1 MGNIVLLDDI
11 TINKIAA
18 GEVIENPAAAI
29 KEMVENSID
38 AGATSITVE
47 VKNGGKALIKITD
60 NGKGISK
67 DDLPLSIERH
77 ATSKLKQIEDLEKID
92 SFGFRGEALAS
103 IASISKMTIISK
115 TADDQVATKMLVEAG
130 EIIELT
136 EDVGKTGTTII
147 IENLFFNVPVR
158 YKFLKNDATEFRY
171 IKSGLEKISISN
183 PGVAIKLI
191 NNGKEIFKTSGNG
204 KLEDVIYVLFGKK
217 ISQNLVEVNYE
228 EGGIEVTGF
237 IGNTTIAVDS
247 RKDEVFFLNKRYIQ
261 NKTLYGSAD
270 EAFKGD
276 AGIGKFSFATINL
289 KMPPS
294 FYDVNIHPTKKEVK
308 FKDEGLVYRV
318 LYSAIKNAILSK
330 EFLGNK
336 SNEENEEYVNS
347 EFKYVTNH
355 FINSDESKLDLT
367 EDKDKNNNNIIIK
380 NNLEVTNKN
389 NVIKRENARKVNYK
403 FIGISFKTY
412 IMIEIDNEMYL
423 IDQHAAHER
432 IMYEQIK
439 ENYKNKI
446 YTNTQM
452 MLVPEL
458 IELSNKEI
466 EFIKENMELI
476 QNIGFD
482 IELFGEKTVKINGVP
497 DLEYKSKLSN
507 RRLFLDILDE
517 MTAKQNGNF
526 KSVEERFIATVACK
540 AAVKAGM
547 NLTEQEVDYLI
558 QNLLTLKNPY
568 TCPHGRPTTVKF
580 SKKDFI

>member
-1 MGNIVLLDDI
+1 MGNIVLLDDL

-38 AGATSITVE
+38 AGATSVTIE
-47 VKNGGKALIKITD
+47 VKNGGKSLIKITD
-60 NGKGISK
+60 NGKGILK
-67 DDLPLSIERH
+67 EDLPLSVERH

-103 IASISKMTIISK
+103 IASISKMTIVSK
-115 TADDQVATKMLVEAG
+115 TANDSIATKMIVEAG
-130 EIIELT
+130 DITHIL
-136 EDVGKTGTTII
+136 EDAGKTGTTII
-147 IENLFFNVPVR
+147 IENLFYNVPVR

-171 IKSGLEKISISN
+171 IKSALEKIAISN
-183 PGVAIKLI
+183 PGVGIKLI
-191 NNGKEIFKTSGNG
+191 NNGKEVFKTSGNA

-217 ISQNLVEVNYE
+217 VSQNLVEVNYE
-228 EGGIEVTGF
+228 ESGIEVTGF

-247 RKDEVFFLNKRYIQ
+247 RKDELFFLNKRYIQ
-261 NKTLYGSAD
+261 NKTLYSSAD

-294 FYDVNIHPTKKEVK
+294 YYDVNIHPTKKEVK
-308 FKDEGLVYRV
+308 FKDEALVYRV
-318 LYSAIKNAILSK
+318 LYNAIKNAVLSK
-330 EFLGNK
+330 EFLGNTTT
-336 SNEENEEYVNS
+336 EENKEYINS
-347 EFKYVTNH
+347 EFNYVTNH
-355 FINSDESKLDLT
+355 FINSEDNEELSTENNRKSNKNTLDVQDT
-367 EDKDKNNNNIIIK
+367 SSIIK
-380 NNLEVTNKN
+380 
-389 NVIKRENARKVNYK
+389 RDNARKIDYK

-439 ENYKNKI
+439 DNYKNKI
-446 YTNTQM
+446 NTNTQM

-458 IELSNKEI
+458 IELPNKEI
-466 EFIKENMELI
+466 EFIKQNIELI
-476 QNIGFD
+476 QNTGFD
-482 IELFGEKTVKINGVP
+482 IEIFDDKTVKINGVP

-517 MTAKQNGNF
+517 MTSKQNGNF

-547 NLTEQEVDYLI
+547 TLTEQEVDFLI
-558 QNLLTLKNPY
+558 QNLLILKNPY

>member
-1 MGNIVLLDDI
+1 MGNIVLLDDL

-38 AGATSITVE
+38 AGATEVTVE
-47 VKNGGKALIKITD
+47 IKNGGKTLIKITD
-60 NGKGISK
+60 NGKGILKS
-67 DDLPLSIERH
+67 DLPLAIERH
-77 ATSKLKQIEDLEKID
+77 ATSKLRQIEDLEKID

-103 IASISKMTIISK
+103 ISSISKMTIISK
-115 TADDQVATKMLVEAG
+115 TNNDTLATKMIVEAG
-130 EIIELT
+130 DIIEIT
-136 EDVGKTGTTII
+136 EDAGKTGTTII

-158 YKFLKNDATEFRY
+158 YKFLKNDVTEFKH
-171 IKSGLEKISISN
+171 IKSSIEKIAISN
-183 PGVAIKLI
+183 PHVSFKLI
-191 NNGKEIFKTSGNG
+191 NNGNEVLRTSGNG
-204 KLEDVIYVLFGKK
+204 KLEDVIYVIFGKK
-217 ISQNLVEVNYE
+217 ISQNLVKVNYE
-228 EGGIEVTGF
+228 EAGIEVTGF

-247 RKDEVFFLNKRYIQ
+247 RKDELFFLNKRYIQ
-261 NKTLYGSAD
+261 NKTLYSSAD

-289 KMPPS
+289 KMLPS

-308 FKDEGLVYRV
+308 FKDEALIYRV
-318 LYSAIKNAILSK
+318 LYTAIKNAILSK

-336 SNEENEEYVNS
+336 STEENREYVNS

-355 FINSDESKLDLT
+355 FINSEEIKTNSPNENIDNSI
-367 EDKDKNNNNIIIK
+367 NNQDASDIIK
-380 NNLEVTNKN
+380 
-389 NVIKRENARKVNYK
+389 RDNARKIDYK

-412 IMIEIDNEMYL
+412 IMIEIGNEMYL

-439 ENYKNKI
+439 NNYKNKI
-446 YTNTQM
+446 NTNTQM
-452 MLVPEL
+452 MLIPEL

-466 EFIKENMELI
+466 EFIKQNMDLI
-476 QNIGFD
+476 QNTGFD
-482 IELFGEKTVKINGVP
+482 IELFGDKTIKINGVP

-517 MTAKQNGNF
+517 MTSKQNGNF

-547 NLTEQEVDYLI
+547 SLTEKEVDYLI

-568 TCPHGRPTTVKF
+568 TCPHGRPTTIKF
-580 SKKDFI
+580 SKSQWE

>member
-1 MGNIVLLDDI
+1 MGNIVLLDDL

-38 AGATSITVE
+38 AGANSVTIE
-47 VKNGGKALIKITD
+47 VKNGGKTLIKITD

-67 DDLPLSIERH
+67 EDLPLAIERH

-115 TADDQVATKMLVEAG
+115 TESDVTANKIIIEAG
-130 EIIELT
+130 EITEFT

-147 IENLFFNVPVR
+147 IEKLFFNVPVR
-158 YKFLKNDATEFRY
+158 YKFLKNDVTEFKH
-171 IKSGLEKISISN
+171 IKSAIEKIAISN
-183 PGVAIKLI
+183 PNVAIKLI
-191 NNGKEIFKTSGNG
+191 NNGKETLKTSGNG
-204 KLEDVIYVLFGKK
+204 KLEDVIYVLFGKN
-217 ISQNLVEVNYE
+217 ISQNLVKVEYKEN
-228 EGGIEVTGF
+228 GIEITGF
-237 IGNTTIAVDS
+237 VGNTTIAVDS
-247 RKDEVFFLNKRYIQ
+247 RKDELFFLNKRYIQ
-261 NKTLYGSAD
+261 NKTLYSSAD

-276 AGIGKFSFATINL
+276 TGIGKFSFAVINL

-308 FKDEGLVYRV
+308 FKDEGLVYQT
-318 LYSAIKNAILSK
+318 LYSAIKNAVLSK

-336 SNEENEEYVNS
+336 INEENKEYVDS

-355 FINSDESKLDLT
+355 FIKSEDTKTNLSKEYNTNTL
-367 EDKDKNNNNIIIK
+367 EQQNNDI
-380 NNLEVTNKN
+380 
-389 NVIKRENARKVNYK
+389 IKRENARKINYK

-412 IMIEIDNEMYL
+412 IMVEIDNEMYL

-439 ENYKNKI
+439 DNYKNKI
-446 YTNTQM
+446 NTNTQM
-452 MLVPEL
+452 MLIPEL

-466 EFIKENMELI
+466 EFIKNNMELI
-476 QNIGFD
+476 QNTGFD
-482 IELFGEKTVKINGVP
+482 IELFGEKTVKINGIP
-497 DLEYKSKLSN
+497 DLEYKSKLGS

-517 MTAKQNGNF
+517 MTSKQNSNF

-547 NLTEQEVDYLI
+547 TLTEQEVDYLI

-568 TCPHGRPTTVKF
+568 TCPHGRPTTIKF
-580 SKKDFI
+580 SKKDFVS

>member
-1 MGNIVLLDDI
+1 MGNIVLLDDL

-38 AGATSITVE
+38 AGATEVTVE
-47 VKNGGKALIKITD
+47 IKNGGKTLIKITD
-60 NGKGISK
+60 NGKGILKS
-67 DDLPLSIERH
+67 DLPLAIERH
-77 ATSKLKQIEDLEKID
+77 ATSKLRQIEDLEKID

-103 IASISKMTIISK
+103 ISSISKMTIISK
-115 TADDQVATKMLVEAG
+115 TNNDTLATKMIVEAG
-130 EIIELT
+130 DIIEIT
-136 EDVGKTGTTII
+136 EDAGKTGTTII

-158 YKFLKNDATEFRY
+158 YKFLKNDVTEFKH
-171 IKSGLEKISISN
+171 IKSSIEKIAISN
-183 PGVAIKLI
+183 PHVSFKLI
-191 NNGKEIFKTSGNG
+191 NNGNEVLRTSGNG
-204 KLEDVIYVLFGKK
+204 KLEDVIYVIFGKK
-217 ISQNLVEVNYE
+217 ISQNLVKVNYE
-228 EGGIEVTGF
+228 EAGIEVTGF

-247 RKDEVFFLNKRYIQ
+247 RKDELFFLNKRYIQ
-261 NKTLYGSAD
+261 NKTLYSSAD

-289 KMPPS
+289 KMSPS

-308 FKDEGLVYRV
+308 FKDEALIYKV
-318 LYSAIKNAILSK
+318 LYTAIKNAILSK

-336 SNEENEEYVNS
+336 STEENREYVNS

-355 FINSDESKLDLT
+355 FINSEEIKTNSPNENIDNSI
-367 EDKDKNNNNIIIK
+367 NNQDANDIIK
-380 NNLEVTNKN
+380 
-389 NVIKRENARKVNYK
+389 RDNARKIDYK

-412 IMIEIDNEMYL
+412 IMIEIGNEMYL

-439 ENYKNKI
+439 NNYKNKI
-446 YTNTQM
+446 NTNTQM
-452 MLVPEL
+452 MLIPEL

-466 EFIKENMELI
+466 EFIKQNMDLI
-476 QNIGFD
+476 QNTGFD
-482 IELFGEKTVKINGVP
+482 IELFGDKTIKINGVP

-517 MTAKQNGNF
+517 MTSKQNGNF

-547 NLTEQEVDYLI
+547 SLTEKEVDYLI

-568 TCPHGRPTTVKF
+568 TCPHGRPTTIKF
-580 SKKDFI
+580 SKSQWE

>member
-1 MGNIVLLDDI
+1 MGNIVLLDDL

-38 AGATSITVE
+38 AGATSVTIE
-47 VKNGGKALIKITD
+47 VKNGGKTLIKITD

-67 DDLPLSIERH
+67 EDLPLAIERH

-115 TADDQVATKMLVEAG
+115 TESDVTANKIIIEAG
-130 EIIELT
+130 EITDFT

-147 IENLFFNVPVR
+147 IEKLFFNVPVR
-158 YKFLKNDATEFRY
+158 YKFLKNDVTEFKH
-171 IKSGLEKISISN
+171 IKSAIEKIAISN
-183 PGVAIKLI
+183 PNVSIKLI
-191 NNGKEIFKTSGNG
+191 NNGKEALKTSGNG
-204 KLEDVIYVLFGKK
+204 KLEDVIYVLFGKN
-217 ISQNLVEVNYE
+217 ISQNLVKVEYKEN
-228 EGGIEVTGF
+228 GIEITGF
-237 IGNTTIAVDS
+237 VGNTTIAVDS
-247 RKDEVFFLNKRYIQ
+247 RKDELFFLNKRYIQ
-261 NKTLYGSAD
+261 NKTLYSSAD

-276 AGIGKFSFATINL
+276 TGIGKFSFAVINL

-308 FKDEGLVYRV
+308 FKDEGLVYQT
-318 LYSAIKNAILSK
+318 LYSAIKNAVLSK

-336 SNEENEEYVNS
+336 INEENKEYVDS

-355 FINSDESKLDLT
+355 FIKSEDTKTNLSK
-367 EDKDKNNNNIIIK
+367 EY
-380 NNLEVTNKN
+380 NKN
-389 NVIKRENARKVNYK
+389 SLEPQNNEVIKRENARKINYK

-412 IMIEIDNEMYL
+412 IMVEIDNEMYL

-439 ENYKNKI
+439 DNYKNKI
-446 YTNTQM
+446 NTNTQM
-452 MLVPEL
+452 MLLPEL

-466 EFIKENMELI
+466 EFIKNNMELI
-476 QNIGFD
+476 QNTGFD
-482 IELFGEKTVKINGVP
+482 IELFGEKTVKINGIP
-497 DLEYKSKLSN
+497 DLEYKSKLGS

-517 MTAKQNGNF
+517 MTSKQNSNF

-547 NLTEQEVDYLI
+547 TLTEQEVDYLI
-558 QNLLTLKNPY
+558 QNLLILKNPY
-568 TCPHGRPTTVKF
+568 TCPHGRPTTIKF
-580 SKKDFI
+580 SKKDFVS

>member
-1 MGNIVLLDDI
+1 MGNIVLLDDL

-47 VKNGGKALIKITD
+47 VKNGGKSFIKITD
-60 NGKGISK
+60 NGKGIAR
-67 DDLPLSIERH
+67 DDLPLAIERH
-77 ATSKLKQIEDLEKID
+77 ATSKLRQIEDLDKID

-115 TADDQVATKMLVEAG
+115 TSEDTLATKMYVEAG
-130 EIIELT
+130 DIVELT
-136 EDVGKTGTTII
+136 EDAGKTGTTII

-171 IKSGLEKISISN
+171 IKLAIEKIAISN

-191 NNGKEIFKTSGNG
+191 NNEKEIFKTYGNG
-204 KLEDVIYVLFGKK
+204 KLEDVIYILFGKK
-217 ISQNLVEVNYE
+217 ISQNLVNVNYE
-228 EGGIEVTGF
+228 EGGIEISGF

-247 RKDEVFFLNKRYIQ
+247 RKDELFFLNKRYIQ
-261 NKTLYGSAD
+261 NKTLYSSAD

-308 FKDEGLVYRV
+308 FKDEALVYRV
-318 LYSAIKNAILSK
+318 LYTAIKNAILSK
-330 EFLGNK
+330 DFLGNK
-336 SNEENEEYVNS
+336 VTEENKEYVNS

-355 FINSDESKLDLT
+355 FINSEGNEKNDLSPNSLDS
-367 EDKDKNNNNIIIK
+367 KNNTGI
-380 NNLEVTNKN
+380 
-389 NVIKRENARKVNYK
+389 IKRETARKIDYK

-439 ENYKNKI
+439 DNYKNKI
-446 YTNTQM
+446 NTNTQM
-452 MLVPEL
+452 MLIPEL
-458 IELSNKEI
+458 IELPNKEI
-466 EFIKENMELI
+466 EFIKENIELI
-476 QNIGFD
+476 QNTGFD
-482 IELFGEKTVKINGVP
+482 IELFGDKTIKINGVP

-517 MTAKQNGNF
+517 MTSKQNGNF

-547 NLTEQEVDYLI
+547 NLTEKEVDYLI

-580 SKKDFI
+580 SKKDFV

>member
-1 MGNIVLLDDI
+1 MGNIVLLDDL

-38 AGATSITVE
+38 AGATSVTVE
-47 VKNGGKALIKITD
+47 VKNGGKTLIKITD
-60 NGKGISK
+60 NGKGIAR
-67 DDLPLSIERH
+67 DDLPLAIERH
-77 ATSKLKQIEDLEKID
+77 ATSKLRQIEDLDKID

-115 TADDQVATKMLVEAG
+115 TSEDTLATKMYVEAG
-130 EIIELT
+130 DIVELT
-136 EDVGKTGTTII
+136 EDAGKTGTTII

-158 YKFLKNDATEFRY
+158 YKFLKNDITEFRY
-171 IKSGLEKISISN
+171 IKSAIEKIAISN

-191 NNGKEIFKTSGNG
+191 NNEKEIFKTYGNG
-204 KLEDVIYVLFGKK
+204 KLEDVIYILFGKK
-217 ISQNLVEVNYE
+217 ISQNLVNVNYE
-228 EGGIEVTGF
+228 EGGIEISGF

-247 RKDEVFFLNKRYIQ
+247 RKDELFFLNKRYIQ
-261 NKTLYGSAD
+261 NKTLYSSAD

-308 FKDEGLVYRV
+308 FKDEALVYRV
-318 LYSAIKNAILSK
+318 LYTAIKNAILSK
-330 EFLGNK
+330 DFLGNK
-336 SNEENEEYVNS
+336 VTEENKEYVNS

-355 FINSDESKLDLT
+355 FINSEGNEKNDLSPNSLDS
-367 EDKDKNNNNIIIK
+367 KNNTEI
-380 NNLEVTNKN
+380 
-389 NVIKRENARKVNYK
+389 IKRETARKIDYK

-439 ENYKNKI
+439 DNYKNKI
-446 YTNTQM
+446 NTNTQM
-452 MLVPEL
+452 MLIPEL
-458 IELSNKEI
+458 IELPNKEI
-466 EFIKENMELI
+466 EFIKQNMELI
-476 QNIGFD
+476 KNTGFD
-482 IELFGEKTVKINGVP
+482 IELFGDKTIKINGVP

-517 MTAKQNGNF
+517 MTSKQNGNF

-547 NLTEQEVDYLI
+547 NLTEKEVDYLI

-580 SKKDFI
+580 SKKDFV

>member
-1 MGNIVLLDDI
+1 MGNIVLLDDL

-38 AGATSITVE
+38 AGATSVTIE
-47 VKNGGKALIKITD
+47 VKNGGKTLIKITD

-67 DDLPLSIERH
+67 EDLPLAIERH

-115 TADDQVATKMLVEAG
+115 TESDVTANKIIIEAG
-130 EIIELT
+130 EITDFT

-147 IENLFFNVPVR
+147 IEKLFFNVPVR
-158 YKFLKNDATEFRY
+158 YKFLKNDVTEFKH
-171 IKSGLEKISISN
+171 IKSAIEKIAISN
-183 PGVAIKLI
+183 PNVSIKLI
-191 NNGKEIFKTSGNG
+191 NNGKETLKTSGNG
-204 KLEDVIYVLFGKK
+204 KLEDVIYVLFGKN
-217 ISQNLVEVNYE
+217 ISQNLVKVEYKEN
-228 EGGIEVTGF
+228 GIEITGF
-237 IGNTTIAVDS
+237 VGNTTIAVDS
-247 RKDEVFFLNKRYIQ
+247 RKDELFFLNKRYIQ
-261 NKTLYGSAD
+261 NKTLYSSAD

-276 AGIGKFSFATINL
+276 TGIGKFSFAVINL

-308 FKDEGLVYRV
+308 FKDEGLVYQT
-318 LYSAIKNAILSK
+318 LYSAIKNAVLSK

-336 SNEENEEYVNS
+336 INEENKEYVDS

-355 FINSDESKLDLT
+355 FIKSEDTKTNLSK
-367 EDKDKNNNNIIIK
+367 EY
-380 NNLEVTNKN
+380 NKN
-389 NVIKRENARKVNYK
+389 SLEPQNNEVIKRENARKINYK

-412 IMIEIDNEMYL
+412 IMVEIDNEMYL

-439 ENYKNKI
+439 DNYKNKI
-446 YTNTQM
+446 NTNTQM
-452 MLVPEL
+452 MLLPEL

-466 EFIKENMELI
+466 EFIKNNMELI
-476 QNIGFD
+476 QNTGFD
-482 IELFGEKTVKINGVP
+482 IELFGEKTVKINGIP
-497 DLEYKSKLSN
+497 DLEYKSKLGS

-517 MTAKQNGNF
+517 MTSKQNSNF

-547 NLTEQEVDYLI
+547 TLTEQEVDYLI
-558 QNLLTLKNPY
+558 QNLLILKNPY
-568 TCPHGRPTTVKF
+568 TCPHGRPTTIKF
-580 SKKDFI
+580 SKKDFVS

>member
-1 MGNIVLLDDI
+1 MGNIVLLDDL

-38 AGATSITVE
+38 AGATSVTIE
-47 VKNGGKALIKITD
+47 VKNGGKTLIKITD
-60 NGKGISK
+60 NGKGILK
-67 DDLPLSIERH
+67 DDLPLAIERH
-77 ATSKLKQIEDLEKID
+77 ATSKLRQIEDLEKID

-115 TADDQVATKMLVEAG
+115 TEKDVTANKIKIEAG
-130 EIIELT
+130 EITEFT
-136 EDVGKTGTTII
+136 EDAGKTGTTII
-147 IENLFFNVPVR
+147 IEKIFFNVPVR
-158 YKFLKNDATEFRY
+158 YKFLKNDVTEFKH
-171 IKSGLEKISISN
+171 IKSAIEKIAISN
-183 PGVAIKLI
+183 PHVSVKLI
-191 NNGKEIFKTSGNG
+191 NNGKEVLKTSGNG
-204 KLEDVIYVLFGKK
+204 KLEDVIYVLFGKN
-217 ISQNLVEVNYE
+217 ISQNLVKVEYKEN
-228 EGGIEVTGF
+228 GIEITGF
-237 IGNTTIAVDS
+237 VGNTTIAADS
-247 RKDEVFFLNKRYIQ
+247 RKDELFFLNKRYIQ
-261 NKTLYGSAD
+261 NKTLYSSAD

-276 AGIGKFSFATINL
+276 TGIGKFSFAVINL

-308 FKDEGLVYRV
+308 FKDEGLVYQT
-318 LYSAIKNAILSK
+318 LYSAIKNAVLSK

-336 SNEENEEYVNS
+336 INEENKEYVDS

-355 FINSDESKLDLT
+355 FINSEDTKTNLSKEYNTNTLESQ
-367 EDKDKNNNNIIIK
+367 NN
-380 NNLEVTNKN
+380 E
-389 NVIKRENARKVNYK
+389 VIKRENARKINYK

-412 IMIEIDNEMYL
+412 IMVEIDNEMYL

-439 ENYKNKI
+439 DNYKNKI
-446 YTNTQM
+446 NTNTQM
-452 MLVPEL
+452 MLIPEL

-466 EFIKENMELI
+466 EFIKNNMELI
-476 QNIGFD
+476 QNTGFD
-482 IELFGEKTVKINGVP
+482 IELFGEKTVKINGIP
-497 DLEYKSKLSN
+497 DLEYKSKLGT

-517 MTAKQNGNF
+517 MTSKQNSNF

-547 NLTEQEVDYLI
+547 TLTEQEVDYLI

-568 TCPHGRPTTVKF
+568 TCPHGRPTTIKF
-580 SKKDFI
+580 SKKDFV

>member
-1 MGNIVLLDDI
+1 MGNIVLLDDL

-38 AGATSITVE
+38 AGANSVTIE
-47 VKNGGKALIKITD
+47 VKNGGKTLIKITD

-67 DDLPLSIERH
+67 EDLPLAIERH
-77 ATSKLKQIEDLEKID
+77 ATSKLRQIEDLEKID

-115 TADDQVATKMLVEAG
+115 TESDVTANKIIIEAG
-130 EIIELT
+130 EITEFT

-147 IENLFFNVPVR
+147 IEKLFFNVPVR
-158 YKFLKNDATEFRY
+158 YKFLKNDVTEFKH
-171 IKSGLEKISISN
+171 IKSAIEKIAISN
-183 PGVAIKLI
+183 PNVAIKLI
-191 NNGKEIFKTSGNG
+191 NNGKETLKTSGNG
-204 KLEDVIYVLFGKK
+204 KLEDVIYVLFGKN
-217 ISQNLVEVNYE
+217 ISQNLVKVEYKEN
-228 EGGIEVTGF
+228 GIEITGF
-237 IGNTTIAVDS
+237 VGNTTIAVDS
-247 RKDEVFFLNKRYIQ
+247 RKDELFFLNKRYIQ
-261 NKTLYGSAD
+261 NKTLYSSAD

-276 AGIGKFSFATINL
+276 TGIGKFSFAVINL

-308 FKDEGLVYRV
+308 FKDEGLVYQT
-318 LYSAIKNAILSK
+318 LYSAIKNAVLSK

-336 SNEENEEYVNS
+336 INEENKEYVDS

-355 FINSDESKLDLT
+355 FIKSEDTKTNLSK
-367 EDKDKNNNNIIIK
+367 EY
-380 NNLEVTNKN
+380 NKN
-389 NVIKRENARKVNYK
+389 SLEPQNNEVIKRENARKINYK

-412 IMIEIDNEMYL
+412 IMVEIDNEMYL

-439 ENYKNKI
+439 DNYKNKI
-446 YTNTQM
+446 NTNTQM
-452 MLVPEL
+452 MLIPEL

-466 EFIKENMELI
+466 EFIKNNMELI
-476 QNIGFD
+476 QNTGFD
-482 IELFGEKTVKINGVP
+482 IELIGEKTVKINGIP
-497 DLEYKSKLSN
+497 DLEYKSKLGS

-517 MTAKQNGNF
+517 MTSKQNSNF

-547 NLTEQEVDYLI
+547 TLTEQEVDYLI

-568 TCPHGRPTTVKF
+568 TCPHGRPTTIKF
-580 SKKDFI
+580 SKKDFVS

>member
-1 MGNIVLLDDI
+1 MGNIVLLDDL

-18 GEVIENPAAAI
+18 GEVIENPSAAI

-47 VKNGGKALIKITD
+47 VKNGGKSFIKITD
-60 NGKGISK
+60 NGKGIAR
-67 DDLPLSIERH
+67 DDLPLAIERH

-115 TADDQVATKMLVEAG
+115 TNDDLTATKMVIEAG
-130 EIIELT
+130 DIIEIS
-136 EDVGKTGTTII
+136 EDAGKTGTTII

-171 IKSGLEKISISN
+171 IKSVIEKIAISN

-191 NNGKEIFKTSGNG
+191 NNEKEIFKTSGNG
-204 KLEDVIYVLFGKK
+204 KLEDVIYILFGKK
-217 ISQNLVEVNYE
+217 ISQNLVNVNYK
-228 EGGIEVTGF
+228 EGGIEISGF

-247 RKDEVFFLNKRYIQ
+247 RKDELFFLNKRYIQ
-261 NKTLYGSAD
+261 NKTLYSSAD

-289 KMPPS
+289 KMSPS

-308 FKDEGLVYRV
+308 FKDEALVYRV
-318 LYSAIKNAILSK
+318 LYTAIKNAILSK
-330 EFLGNK
+330 DFLGNK
-336 SNEENEEYVNS
+336 VTEENKEYVNS

-355 FINSDESKLDLT
+355 FINSDGNQKNDLSPNSLDS
-367 EDKDKNNNNIIIK
+367 KNNFEI
-380 NNLEVTNKN
+380 
-389 NVIKRENARKVNYK
+389 IKRETARIIDYK

-439 ENYKNKI
+439 NNYKNKI
-446 YTNTQM
+446 NTNTQM
-452 MLVPEL
+452 MLIPEL
-458 IELSNKEI
+458 IELTNKDI
-466 EFIKENMELI
+466 EFIKQNMELI
-476 QNIGFD
+476 KNTGFD
-482 IELFGEKTVKINGVP
+482 IELFGDKTIKINGVP

-517 MTAKQNGNF
+517 MTSKQNGNF
-526 KSVEERFIATVACK
+526 KSIEERFIATVACK

-547 NLTEQEVDYLI
+547 NLTEKEVDYLI

-580 SKKDFI
+580 SKKDFV

>member
-1 MGNIVLLDDI
+1 MGNIVLLDDL

-38 AGATSITVE
+38 AGATEVTVE
-47 VKNGGKALIKITD
+47 IKNGGKTLIKITD
-60 NGKGISK
+60 NGKGILKS
-67 DDLPLSIERH
+67 DLPLAIEHH
-77 ATSKLKQIEDLEKID
+77 ATSKLRQIEDLEIID

-103 IASISKMTIISK
+103 ISSISKMTIISK
-115 TADDQVATKMLVEAG
+115 TNNDTLATKMIVEAG
-130 EIIELT
+130 DIIEIT
-136 EDVGKTGTTII
+136 EDAGKTGTTII

-158 YKFLKNDATEFRY
+158 YKFLKNDVTEFKH
-171 IKSGLEKISISN
+171 IKSTIEKIAISN
-183 PGVAIKLI
+183 PHVSFKLI
-191 NNGKEIFKTSGNG
+191 NNGNEVLRTSGNG
-204 KLEDVIYVLFGKK
+204 KLEDVIYVIFGKK
-217 ISQNLVEVNYE
+217 ISQNLVKVNYE
-228 EGGIEVTGF
+228 EAGIEVTGF

-247 RKDEVFFLNKRYIQ
+247 RKDELFFLNKRYIQ
-261 NKTLYGSAD
+261 NKTLYSSAD

-289 KMPPS
+289 KMSPS

-308 FKDEGLVYRV
+308 FKDEALIYRV
-318 LYSAIKNAILSK
+318 LYTAIKNAILSK

-336 SNEENEEYVNS
+336 STEENREYVNS

-355 FINSDESKLDLT
+355 FINSEEIKINSPNENIDNSI
-367 EDKDKNNNNIIIK
+367 NNQDANDIIK
-380 NNLEVTNKN
+380 
-389 NVIKRENARKVNYK
+389 RDNARKIDYK

-412 IMIEIDNEMYL
+412 IMIEIGNEMYL

-439 ENYKNKI
+439 NNYKNKI
-446 YTNTQM
+446 NTNTQM
-452 MLVPEL
+452 MLIPEL

-466 EFIKENMELI
+466 EFIKQNMDLI
-476 QNIGFD
+476 QNTGFD
-482 IELFGEKTVKINGVP
+482 IELFGDKTIKINGVP

-517 MTAKQNGNF
+517 MTSKQNGNF

-547 NLTEQEVDYLI
+547 SLTEKEVDYLI

-568 TCPHGRPTTVKF
+568 TCPHGRPTTIKF
-580 SKKDFI
+580 SKSQWE

>member
-1 MGNIVLLDDI
+1 MGNIVLLDDL

-38 AGATSITVE
+38 AGATSVTIE
-47 VKNGGKALIKITD
+47 VKNGGKTLIKITD

-67 DDLPLSIERH
+67 EDLPLAIERH

-115 TADDQVATKMLVEAG
+115 TESDVTANKIIIEAG
-130 EIIELT
+130 EITEFT

-147 IENLFFNVPVR
+147 IEKLFFNVPVR
-158 YKFLKNDATEFRY
+158 YKFLKNDVTEFKH
-171 IKSGLEKISISN
+171 IKSAIEKIAISN
-183 PGVAIKLI
+183 PNVSIKLI
-191 NNGKEIFKTSGNG
+191 NNGKETLKTSGNG
-204 KLEDVIYVLFGKK
+204 KLEDVIYVLFGKN
-217 ISQNLVEVNYE
+217 ISQNLVKVEYKEN
-228 EGGIEVTGF
+228 GIEITGF
-237 IGNTTIAVDS
+237 VGNTTIAVDS
-247 RKDEVFFLNKRYIQ
+247 RKDELFFLNKRYIQ
-261 NKTLYGSAD
+261 NKTLYSSAD

-276 AGIGKFSFATINL
+276 TGIGKFSFAVINL

-308 FKDEGLVYRV
+308 FKDEGLVYQT
-318 LYSAIKNAILSK
+318 LYSAIKNAVLSK

-336 SNEENEEYVNS
+336 INEENKEYVDS

-355 FINSDESKLDLT
+355 FIKSEDTKTNLSK
-367 EDKDKNNNNIIIK
+367 EY
-380 NNLEVTNKN
+380 NKN
-389 NVIKRENARKVNYK
+389 SLEPQNNEVIKRENARKINYK

-412 IMIEIDNEMYL
+412 IMVEIDNEMYL

-439 ENYKNKI
+439 DNYKNKI
-446 YTNTQM
+446 NTNTQM
-452 MLVPEL
+452 MLLPEL

-466 EFIKENMELI
+466 EFIKNNMELI
-476 QNIGFD
+476 QNTGFD
-482 IELFGEKTVKINGVP
+482 IELFGEKTVKINGIP
-497 DLEYKSKLSN
+497 DLEYKSKLGS

-517 MTAKQNGNF
+517 MTSKQNSNF

-547 NLTEQEVDYLI
+547 TLTEQEVDYLI
-558 QNLLTLKNPY
+558 QNLLILKNPY
-568 TCPHGRPTTVKF
+568 TCPHGRPTTIKF
-580 SKKDFI
+580 SKKDFVS

>member
-1 MGNIVLLDDI
+1 MGNIVLLDDL

-38 AGATSITVE
+38 AGATEVTVE
-47 VKNGGKALIKITD
+47 IKNGGKTLIKITD
-60 NGKGISK
+60 NGKGILKS
-67 DDLPLSIERH
+67 DLPLAIERH
-77 ATSKLKQIEDLEKID
+77 ATSKLRQIEDLEKID

-103 IASISKMTIISK
+103 ISSISKMTIISK
-115 TADDQVATKMLVEAG
+115 TNNDTLATKMIVEAG
-130 EIIELT
+130 DIIEIT
-136 EDVGKTGTTII
+136 EDAGKTGTTII

-158 YKFLKNDATEFRY
+158 YKFLKNDVTEFKH
-171 IKSGLEKISISN
+171 IKSSIEKIAISN
-183 PGVAIKLI
+183 PHVSFKLI
-191 NNGKEIFKTSGNG
+191 NNGNEVLRTSGNG
-204 KLEDVIYVLFGKK
+204 KLEDVIYVIFGKK
-217 ISQNLVEVNYE
+217 ISQNLVKVNYE
-228 EGGIEVTGF
+228 EAGIEVTGF

-247 RKDEVFFLNKRYIQ
+247 RKDELFFLNKRYIQ
-261 NKTLYGSAD
+261 NKTLYSSAD

-289 KMPPS
+289 KMSPS

-308 FKDEGLVYRV
+308 FKDEALIYRV
-318 LYSAIKNAILSK
+318 LYTAIKNAILSK

-336 SNEENEEYVNS
+336 STEENREYVNS

-355 FINSDESKLDLT
+355 FINSEEIKTNSSNENIDNSI
-367 EDKDKNNNNIIIK
+367 NNQDANDIIK
-380 NNLEVTNKN
+380 
-389 NVIKRENARKVNYK
+389 RDNARKIDYK

-412 IMIEIDNEMYL
+412 IMIEIGNEMYL

-439 ENYKNKI
+439 NNYKNKI
-446 YTNTQM
+446 NTNTQM
-452 MLVPEL
+452 MLIPEL

-466 EFIKENMELI
+466 EFIKQNMDLI
-476 QNIGFD
+476 QNTGFD
-482 IELFGEKTVKINGVP
+482 IELFGDKTIKINGVP

-517 MTAKQNGNF
+517 MTSKQNGNF
-526 KSVEERFIATVACK
+526 KSIEERFIATVACK

-547 NLTEQEVDYLI
+547 SLTEKEVDYLI

-568 TCPHGRPTTVKF
+568 TCPHGRPTTIKF
-580 SKKDFI
+580 SKSQWE

>member
-1 MGNIVLLDDI
+1 MGNIVLLDDL

-38 AGATSITVE
+38 AGATEVTVE
-47 VKNGGKALIKITD
+47 IKNGGKTLIKITD
-60 NGKGISK
+60 NGKGILKS
-67 DDLPLSIERH
+67 DFPLAIERH
-77 ATSKLKQIEDLEKID
+77 ATSKLRQIEDLEKID

-103 IASISKMTIISK
+103 ISSISKMTIISK
-115 TADDQVATKMLVEAG
+115 TNNDTLATKMIVEAG
-130 EIIELT
+130 DIIEIT
-136 EDVGKTGTTII
+136 EDAGKTGTTII

-158 YKFLKNDATEFRY
+158 YKFLKNDVTEFKN
-171 IKSGLEKISISN
+171 IKSSIEKIAISN
-183 PGVAIKLI
+183 PHVSFKLI
-191 NNGKEIFKTSGNG
+191 NNGNEVLRTSGNG
-204 KLEDVIYVLFGKK
+204 KLEDVIYVIFGKK
-217 ISQNLVEVNYE
+217 ISQNLVKVNYE
-228 EGGIEVTGF
+228 EAGIEVTGF

-247 RKDEVFFLNKRYIQ
+247 RKDELFFLNKRYIQ
-261 NKTLYGSAD
+261 NKTLYSSAD

-289 KMPPS
+289 KMSPS

-308 FKDEGLVYRV
+308 FKDEALIYRV
-318 LYSAIKNAILSK
+318 LYTAIKNAILSK

-336 SNEENEEYVNS
+336 STEENREYVNS

-355 FINSDESKLDLT
+355 FINSEEIKTNSPNENIDNSI
-367 EDKDKNNNNIIIK
+367 NNQDANDIIK
-380 NNLEVTNKN
+380 
-389 NVIKRENARKVNYK
+389 RDNARKIDYK

-412 IMIEIDNEMYL
+412 IMIEIGNEMYL

-439 ENYKNKI
+439 NNYKNKI
-446 YTNTQM
+446 NTNTQM
-452 MLVPEL
+452 MLIPEL

-466 EFIKENMELI
+466 EFIKQNMDLI
-476 QNIGFD
+476 QNTGFD
-482 IELFGEKTVKINGVP
+482 IELFGDKTIKINGVP

-517 MTAKQNGNF
+517 MTSKQNGNF

-547 NLTEQEVDYLI
+547 SLTEKEVDYLI

-568 TCPHGRPTTVKF
+568 TCPHGRPTTIKF
-580 SKKDFI
+580 SKSQWE

>member
-1 MGNIVLLDDI
+1 MGNIVLLDDL

-38 AGATSITVE
+38 AGATSVTIE
-47 VKNGGKALIKITD
+47 VKNGGKTLIKITD

-67 DDLPLSIERH
+67 EDLPLAIERH
-77 ATSKLKQIEDLEKID
+77 ATSKLRQIEDLEKIN

-115 TADDQVATKMLVEAG
+115 TESDVTANKIIIEAG
-130 EIIELT
+130 EITDFT
-136 EDVGKTGTTII
+136 EDAGKTGTTII
-147 IENLFFNVPVR
+147 IEKLFFNVPVR
-158 YKFLKNDATEFRY
+158 YKFLKNDVTEFKH
-171 IKSGLEKISISN
+171 IKSAIEKIAISN
-183 PGVAIKLI
+183 PNVAIKLI
-191 NNGKEIFKTSGNG
+191 NNGKETLKTSGNG
-204 KLEDVIYVLFGKK
+204 KLEDVIYVLFGKN
-217 ISQNLVEVNYE
+217 ISQNLVKVEYKEN
-228 EGGIEVTGF
+228 GIEITGF
-237 IGNTTIAVDS
+237 VGNTTIAVDS
-247 RKDEVFFLNKRYIQ
+247 RKDELFFLNKRYIQ
-261 NKTLYGSAD
+261 NKTLYSSAD

-276 AGIGKFSFATINL
+276 TGIGKFSFAVINL

-308 FKDEGLVYRV
+308 FKDEGLVYQT
-318 LYSAIKNAILSK
+318 LYSAIKNAVLSK

-336 SNEENEEYVNS
+336 INEENKEYVDS

-355 FINSDESKLDLT
+355 FIKSEDTKTNLSK
-367 EDKDKNNNNIIIK
+367 EY
-380 NNLEVTNKN
+380 NKN
-389 NVIKRENARKVNYK
+389 SLEPQNNEVIKRENARKINYK

-412 IMIEIDNEMYL
+412 IMVEIDNEMYL

-439 ENYKNKI
+439 DNYKNKI
-446 YTNTQM
+446 NTNTQM
-452 MLVPEL
+452 MLIPEL

-466 EFIKENMELI
+466 EFIKNNMELI
-476 QNIGFD
+476 QNTGFD
-482 IELFGEKTVKINGVP
+482 IELFGEKTVKINGIP
-497 DLEYKSKLSN
+497 DLEYKSKLGS

-517 MTAKQNGNF
+517 MTSKQNSNF

-547 NLTEQEVDYLI
+547 TLTEQEVDYLI

-568 TCPHGRPTTVKF
+568 TCPHGRPTTIKF
-580 SKKDFI
+580 SKKDFVS

>member
-1 MGNIVLLDDI
+1 MGNIVLLDDL

-38 AGATSITVE
+38 AAATSVTIE
-47 VKNGGKALIKITD
+47 VKNGGKTLIKITD
-60 NGKGISK
+60 NGKGIPK
-67 DDLPLSIERH
+67 EDLPLAIERH
-77 ATSKLKQIEDLEKID
+77 ATSKLRQIEDLEKID

-115 TADDQVATKMLVEAG
+115 TEKDVTANKIIIEAG
-130 EIIELT
+130 EITEFT

-147 IENLFFNVPVR
+147 IEKLFFNVPVR
-158 YKFLKNDATEFRY
+158 YKFLKNDVTEFKH
-171 IKSGLEKISISN
+171 IKSAIEKIAISN
-183 PGVAIKLI
+183 PHVSVKLI
-191 NNGKEIFKTSGNG
+191 NNGKEVLKTSGNG
-204 KLEDVIYVLFGKK
+204 KLEDVIYVLFGKN
-217 ISQNLVEVNYE
+217 ISQNLVKVEYKEN
-228 EGGIEVTGF
+228 GIEITGF
-237 IGNTTIAVDS
+237 VGNTTIAVDS
-247 RKDEVFFLNKRYIQ
+247 RKDELFFLNKRYIQ
-261 NKTLYGSAD
+261 NKTLYSSAD

-276 AGIGKFSFATINL
+276 TGIGKFSFAVINL

-308 FKDEGLVYRV
+308 FKDEGLVYQT
-318 LYSAIKNAILSK
+318 LYSAIKNAVLSK

-336 SNEENEEYVNS
+336 INEENKEYVNS

-355 FINSDESKLDLT
+355 FINSEDTKTNLSKEYNTNTL
-367 EDKDKNNNNIIIK
+367 EPQNN
-380 NNLEVTNKN
+380 E
-389 NVIKRENARKVNYK
+389 VIKRENARKINYK

-412 IMIEIDNEMYL
+412 IMVEIDNEMYL

-439 ENYKNKI
+439 DNYKNKI
-446 YTNTQM
+446 NTNTQM
-452 MLVPEL
+452 MLIPEL

-466 EFIKENMELI
+466 EFIKNNMELI
-476 QNIGFD
+476 QNTGFD
-482 IELFGEKTVKINGVP
+482 IELFGEKTVKINGIP
-497 DLEYKSKLSN
+497 DLEYKSKLGT

-517 MTAKQNGNF
+517 MTSKQNSNF

-547 NLTEQEVDYLI
+547 TLTEQEVDYLI

-568 TCPHGRPTTVKF
+568 TCPHGRPTTIKF
-580 SKKDFI
+580 SKKDFV

>member
-1 MGNIVLLDDI
+1 MGNIVLLDDL

-38 AGATSITVE
+38 AGANSVTIE
-47 VKNGGKALIKITD
+47 VKNGGKTLIKITD

-67 DDLPLSIERH
+67 EDLPLAIERH
-77 ATSKLKQIEDLEKID
+77 ATSKLRQIEDLEKID

-115 TADDQVATKMLVEAG
+115 TESDVTANKIIIEAG
-130 EIIELT
+130 EITEFT

-147 IENLFFNVPVR
+147 IEKLFFNVPVR
-158 YKFLKNDATEFRY
+158 YKFLKNDVTEFKH
-171 IKSGLEKISISN
+171 IKSAIEKIAISN
-183 PGVAIKLI
+183 PNVAIKLI
-191 NNGKEIFKTSGNG
+191 NNGKETLKTSGNG
-204 KLEDVIYVLFGKK
+204 KLEDVIYVLFGKN
-217 ISQNLVEVNYE
+217 ISQNLVKVEYKEN
-228 EGGIEVTGF
+228 GIEITGF
-237 IGNTTIAVDS
+237 VGNTTIAVDS
-247 RKDEVFFLNKRYIQ
+247 RKDELFFLNKRYIQ
-261 NKTLYGSAD
+261 NKTLYSSAD

-276 AGIGKFSFATINL
+276 TGIGKFSFAVINL

-308 FKDEGLVYRV
+308 FKDEGLVYQT
-318 LYSAIKNAILSK
+318 LYSAIKNAVLSK

-336 SNEENEEYVNS
+336 INEENKEYVDS

-355 FINSDESKLDLT
+355 FIKSEDTKTNLSKEYNTNTL
-367 EDKDKNNNNIIIK
+367 EQQNNDI
-380 NNLEVTNKN
+380 
-389 NVIKRENARKVNYK
+389 IKRENARKINYK

-412 IMIEIDNEMYL
+412 IMVEIDNEMYL

-439 ENYKNKI
+439 DNYKNKI
-446 YTNTQM
+446 NTNTQM
-452 MLVPEL
+452 MLIPEL

-466 EFIKENMELI
+466 EFIKNNMELI
-476 QNIGFD
+476 QNTGFD
-482 IELFGEKTVKINGVP
+482 IELFGEKTVKINGIP
-497 DLEYKSKLSN
+497 DLEYKSKLGS

-517 MTAKQNGNF
+517 MTSKQNSNF

-547 NLTEQEVDYLI
+547 TLTEQEVDYLI

-568 TCPHGRPTTVKF
+568 TCPHGRPTTIKF
-580 SKKDFI
+580 SKKDFVS